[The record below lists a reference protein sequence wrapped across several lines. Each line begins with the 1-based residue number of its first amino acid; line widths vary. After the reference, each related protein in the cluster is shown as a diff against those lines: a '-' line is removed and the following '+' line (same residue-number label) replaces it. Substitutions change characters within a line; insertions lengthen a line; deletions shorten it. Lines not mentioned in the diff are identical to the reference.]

1 MTKYAAFLRGISP
14 LNANMRN
21 EKLRS
26 VFEHAELEN
35 VQTVITTGNVLFET
49 KSRDIPALEA
59 MLEKAFPEQL
69 GFNSATFILSHAQLK
84 QLAENHPFEPD
95 NKQFDQFVA
104 FTRQTVK
111 PDFPDKVRQAG
122 YDGVTL
128 HDRTVC
134 CKVDT
139 TQSDP
144 LVLLRWLEK
153 HFEKDLTTR
162 AWKTVE
168 RVLKRLDTL

>member
-21 EKLRS
+21 EKLRE
-26 VFEHAELEN
+26 VFERQGLEQ
-35 VQTVITTGNVLFET
+35 VQTVITTGNVLFAT
-49 KSRDIPALEA
+49 TSTDIPTLEA
-59 MLEKAFPEQL
+59 SIEKAFPEQL

-84 QLAENHPFEPD
+84 QLAENHPFEPE

-128 HDRTVC
+128 HDRTVY

-139 TQSDP
+139 AQADP
-144 LVLLRWLEK
+144 LALLRWLEK
-153 HFEKDLTTR
+153 HFDKQITTR